1 MSKVIFA
8 SHSRWCQP
16 GTFNDDAAAS
26 PAATCAAGTGA
37 APSASD
43 AKSPADSPIQQW
55 WASAPNSNQPH
66 APLPT
71 SPEQVGQWPISR
83 QASGAASS

>member
-26 PAATCAAGTGA
+26 AATSAAGTGA
-37 APSASD
+37 APSA
-43 AKSPADSPIQQW
+43 ADY
-55 WASAPNSNQPH
+55 
-66 APLPT
+66 
-71 SPEQVGQWPISR
+71 
-83 QASGAASS
+83 

>member
-37 APSASD
+37 APSTAG
-43 AKSPADSPIQQW
+43 ATSPAASPLQQW

-66 APLPT
+66 APLPPL
-71 SPEQVGQWPISR
+71 SRWASGPISR

>member
-26 PAATCAAGTGA
+26 AHSAGESLNVTG
-37 APSASD
+37 S
-43 AKSPADSPIQQW
+43 
-55 WASAPNSNQPH
+55 
-66 APLPT
+66 LT
-71 SPEQVGQWPISR
+71 Y
-83 QASGAASS
+83 